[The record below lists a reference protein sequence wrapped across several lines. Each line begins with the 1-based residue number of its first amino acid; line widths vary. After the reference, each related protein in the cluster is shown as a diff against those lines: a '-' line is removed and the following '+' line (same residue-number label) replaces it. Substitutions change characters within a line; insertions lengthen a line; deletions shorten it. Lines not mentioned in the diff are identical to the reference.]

1 MEMQNQ
7 AFLMK
12 LGHQLITDTDRLWVR
27 IFKAKYIWDGIL
39 PQSIRKARSSRLW
52 QGLTEI
58 CEVIYASVCWNI
70 CDGTTMDF
78 WFDTRVGYTIST
90 SCWMLWKRRCS
101 LIFNSIDST
110 PCDVLP
116 LCSKLAVSYS
126 TCVADRGEHLNVGD
140 GRTIIGDER

>member
-78 WFDTRVGYTIST
+78 WFDTRLAQEGPIFKYYQGGGMPTPISV
-90 SCWMLWKRRCS
+90 SSMV
-101 LIFNSIDST
+101 IDS
-110 PCDVLP
+110 
-116 LCSKLAVSYS
+116 
-126 TCVADRGEHLNVGD
+126 G
-140 GRTIIGDER
+140 